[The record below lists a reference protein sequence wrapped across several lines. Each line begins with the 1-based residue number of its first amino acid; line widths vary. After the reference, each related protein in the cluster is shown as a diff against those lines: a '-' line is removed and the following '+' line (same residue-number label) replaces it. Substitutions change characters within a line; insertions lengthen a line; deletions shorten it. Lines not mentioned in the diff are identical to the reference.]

1 MPQKRSTRRRE
12 RRSTVRADARLSM
25 RLRGAQDDGD
35 LTQVV
40 TESQNISASGV
51 YCLSPHYL
59 APLSKVDLAIVL
71 PRLPGGRGTKDI
83 ISCEGIVVRC
93 DAGAHRS
100 ERQYQLACMFTEL
113 DVKRRQRIEEYVTWR
128 NLQAL
133 RAATGGG
140 GRTATRARTA
150 AARATVTR
158 SAGAAARQVRRTTA
172 RRRETAH

>member
-1 MPQKRSTRRRE
+1 MPQKRNARKKE
-12 RRSTVRADARLSM
+12 RRATARADARLSM
-25 RLRGAQDDGD
+25 RLEGARDDGD

-71 PRLPGGRGTKDI
+71 PRLPGGRGAKEI

-93 DAGAHRS
+93 DAGTERS
-100 ERQYQLACMFTEL
+100 DRHFQLACMFTGL
-113 DVKRRQRIEEYVTWR
+113 DPKRRQRIEEFVTWR

-133 RAATGGG
+133 RAATGASRRGPAK
-140 GRTATRARTA
+140 GRANSRATGSVRKATSARTGRAR
-150 AARATVTR
+150 AAR
-158 SAGAAARQVRRTTA
+158 S
-172 RRRETAH
+172 RRETVH